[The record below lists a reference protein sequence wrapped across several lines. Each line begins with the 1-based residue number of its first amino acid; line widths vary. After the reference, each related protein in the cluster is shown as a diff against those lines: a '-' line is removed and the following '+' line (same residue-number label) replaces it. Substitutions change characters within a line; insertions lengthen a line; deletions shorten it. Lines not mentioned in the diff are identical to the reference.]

1 MMFKKIAS
9 KKVEKK
15 EKNLFIADLKYS
27 RVENFAIISSVIK
40 NNRLPNADLVRVLAM
55 LMVIL
60 LHTILNFTIRP
71 DFFATKLY
79 FLFEP
84 IIAIAKTCVL
94 LFFML
99 SGYLVIAKQRSIKD
113 NFNKTWQKILLPL
126 AFFSLVNVVYA
137 WTKFPYNGTNLQDF
151 ITSQL
156 QSVVNFP
163 SSPLWFLVVLF
174 FLYLLNPVWQL
185 IFKNAQTKNIAK
197 FVTFLA
203 LIFSLLT
210 TIIGF
215 LVNRTDL
222 FFNNFTAWTGF
233 AFFYLYGALAKNKWI
248 KIDKQKINI
257 SLLLIGVTFTMVGDY
272 LTMWQKAH
280 SINFIFNDYTGDYLS
295 ISVLMTAVAL
305 FNILM
310 SLDLSK
316 IKNNVLTWLANLSFG
331 IYLIHTYVIS
341 FFTDIAGFDFNK
353 LQINVYLYNFLNVF
367 LVFSIS
373 LFMTIVIKKIPKVR
387 NLIGG

>member
-1 MMFKKIAS
+1 M
-9 KKVEKK
+9 
-15 EKNLFIADLKYS
+15 
-27 RVENFAIISSVIK
+27 IK
-40 NNRLPNADLVRVLAM
+40 ANRLPNADLVRVLAM
-55 LMVIL
+55 FMVIL

-84 IIAIAKTCVL
+84 IIAVAKTCVL

-99 SGYLVIAKQRSIKD
+99 SGYLVVVKQRSIKD
-113 NFNKTWQKILLPL
+113 NLSKTSQKILLPL
-126 AFFSLVNVVYA
+126 AFFSLLNVIYA
-137 WTKFPYNGTNLQDF
+137 WTKFTYDGMNLKDF
-151 ITSQL
+151 VFSQL
-156 QSVVNFP
+156 QGLVTFP

-185 IFKNAQTKNIAK
+185 IFKNTQTKNIAK

-210 TIIGF
+210 TVASF
-215 LVNRTDL
+215 LANKNDL

-248 KIDKQKINI
+248 KIDNQKFNI
-257 SLLLIGVTFTMVGDY
+257 LLMLLGIILTMVGDY
-272 LTMWQKAH
+272 MTMWQKAH

-295 ISVLMTAVAL
+295 ISVLATSVAL

-316 IKNNVLTWLANLSFG
+316 IKSNSLPWLANLSFG

-341 FFTDIAGFDFNK
+341 FFTDIVGFDFNK
-353 LQINVYLYNFLNVF
+353 LNMNVYLYNLLNIF

-373 LFMTIVIKKIPKVR
+373 LLLTIIIKKIPKVR

>member
-1 MMFKKIAS
+1 MF
-9 KKVEKK
+9 
-15 EKNLFIADLKYS
+15 
-27 RVENFAIISSVIK
+27 
-40 NNRLPNADLVRVLAM
+40 
-55 LMVIL
+55 MVIL

-99 SGYLVIAKQRSIKD
+99 SGYLVVAKQRSIKD
-113 NFNKTWQKILLPL
+113 NFSKTIQKILLPL
-126 AFFSLVNVVYA
+126 SFFSLVNIAYA
-137 WTKFPYNGTNLQDF
+137 WTKFTYNETNFQNFVLN
-151 ITSQL
+151 QL
-156 QSVVNFP
+156 QGLVTFP

-185 IFKNAQTKNIAK
+185 IFKQAQTKNVAR
-197 FVTFLA
+197 FVTFA
-203 LIFSLLT
+203 TLIFSLLT
-210 TIIGF
+210 TIISF
-215 LVNRTDL
+215 LVNKSGL

-233 AFFYLYGALAKNKWI
+233 AFFYLYGALVRNKWI
-248 KIDKQKINI
+248 KIDNQKLN
-257 SLLLIGVTFTMVGDY
+257 LLLLLVGIILTMMGDY
-272 LTMWQKAH
+272 LSMWQKAN
-280 SINFIFNDYTGDYLS
+280 SIVFVFNDYTDSYLS

-305 FNILM
+305 FNILT
-310 SLDLSK
+310 SLNLSK
-316 IKNNVLTWLANLSFG
+316 VKSKALVWLADLSFG

-353 LQINVYLYNFLNVF
+353 LHINVYLYNLLNII

-373 LFMTIVIKKIPKVR
+373 LLLTIIIKKIPKVK